1 MASFIIAHPAR
12 AWVCARESHT
22 GDDLAGPWQPPFSG
36 VRS

>member
-1 MASFIIAHPAR
+1 MAFFIIAHPAL

-22 GDDLAGPWQPPFSG
+22 ADGLAGLWQPAFIG